1 MAMRHLVFCIS
12 ILLMFVGLWGNPVV
26 LIIGLAGVFPV
37 LVLYSNTIVYR
48 TNPSIRY
55 YAEKRKEESNNES
68 Q

>member
-1 MAMRHLVFCIS
+1 
-12 ILLMFVGLWGNPVV
+12 MFVGLWGNPVV
-26 LIIGLAGVFPV
+26 LIIGLACVFPV